1 MQFPTNQAPIPS
13 LTDMTD
19 DIQRA
24 QGPYFV
30 LDLANRFYFDPVMED
45 SQPQFAFIF
54 KDAFTDL
61 TLHGLSK

>member
-54 KDAFTDL
+54 KSVKASLKMKAT
-61 TLHGLSK
+61 